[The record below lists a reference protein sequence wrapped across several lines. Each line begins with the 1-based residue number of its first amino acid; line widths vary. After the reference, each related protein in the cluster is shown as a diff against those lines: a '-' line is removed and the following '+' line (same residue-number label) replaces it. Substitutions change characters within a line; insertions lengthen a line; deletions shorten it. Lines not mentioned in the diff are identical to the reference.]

1 MKLVLIIGA
10 GAVGKMSVGQELMK
24 ITDLR
29 LFHNHM
35 TIEPVLEIFNDF
47 NVDVIMKMRYMIFEE
62 FVKTNNY
69 GMIYTCMWAYDEE
82 SDWKIMNKII
92 RMFEEVN
99 SEIYCIEL
107 ISPLEV
113 RLERNVTENRLNHK
127 ASKRNIE
134 ASNQRLIRHTKEHRF
149 VSYDGEVPIKNFI
162 RIDNSNLEASEVAR
176 IIKEKFDL

>member
-1 MKLVLIIGA
+1 MKLVLIVGD
-10 GAVGKMSVGQELMK
+10 GAVGKMTVGQELMK